1 MCERIGVHTGDRVDL
16 SLRLASDELPDE
28 LATLLEDSR
37 RAKAAWAKLTPAQQR
52 MLREEIFAAN
62 PPTLAGGGRSERSL
76 YLEREADSA
85 SRYE

>member
-52 MLREEIFAAN
+52 MLREEIFAGKSAD
-62 PPTLAGGGRSERSL
+62 TRRRRAERALAV
-76 YLEREADSA
+76 
-85 SRYE
+85 SRTGS